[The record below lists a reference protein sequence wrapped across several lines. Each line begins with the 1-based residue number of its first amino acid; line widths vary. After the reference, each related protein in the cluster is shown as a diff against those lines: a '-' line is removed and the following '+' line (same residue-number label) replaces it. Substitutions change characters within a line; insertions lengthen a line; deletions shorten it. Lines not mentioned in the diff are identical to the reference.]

1 MTTYAVKTTTTTCSS
16 SSTKFHFP
24 TTTRNKEDI
33 HNSCHPQKSH
43 VSSTRP
49 SNSTIYDATAR
60 LLSSKVVD
68 SIWNKTIIRIDA
80 DDVNFVNNDEIDDN
94 FTKQLKRKKI
104 TKKLENDDDEEII
117 QIDLLLDRN
126 SLNVLK
132 FKQLGKIY
140 LEFDAVIQN
149 MAIVSSFPSFV

>member
-1 MTTYAVKTTTTTCSS
+1 MTTYTVKTTTTTCSS

-24 TTTRNKEDI
+24 TTKQNKEGTR
-33 HNSCHPQKSH
+33 NSCHPQKSYF
-43 VSSTRP
+43 SSTRP

-80 DDVNFVNNDEIDDN
+80 DDVNFVKDEKNDDN

-104 TKKLENDDDEEII
+104 K
-117 QIDLLLDRN
+117 
-126 SLNVLK
+126 
-132 FKQLGKIY
+132 
-140 LEFDAVIQN
+140 
-149 MAIVSSFPSFV
+149 PW